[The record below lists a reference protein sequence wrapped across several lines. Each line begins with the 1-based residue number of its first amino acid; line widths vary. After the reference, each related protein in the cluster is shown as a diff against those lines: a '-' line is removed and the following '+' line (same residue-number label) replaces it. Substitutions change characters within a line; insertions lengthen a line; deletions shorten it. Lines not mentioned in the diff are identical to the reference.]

1 MSSPFSYSPSS
12 LPPSKEA
19 AMSADPETTFVP
31 APLAAESDAA
41 HHAIVAAKAEVE
53 RITAAEGNRLL
64 AALLTLP
71 EWAEAEEV
79 WVTARYR
86 HDIVSEEVTKQN
98 DRFYKESS
106 EIKAKFT
113 ALVEDAE
120 RRLRNAKGK
129 VRRVRDIEAKVA
141 AEIEAE
147 AIKAEIE
154 TATAEHHSAMRELR
168 QASDAVA
175 GDRLRNAY
183 HGTFSHDRQHAEQAA
198 ERLMWKSLGL
208 ERVRYGAISD
218 AVWRSARE
226 RTDAL
231 VAAMRESRPVEP
243 VVLVAEAEAQRAKA
257 KAVKA
262 AAEAAE
268 AVRAAEAAAAKS
280 ATATA
285 EAEAAKVAATA
296 AAESAH

>member
-1 MSSPFSYSPSS
+1 
-12 LPPSKEA
+12 
-19 AMSADPETTFVP
+19 MSADPETFVP

-71 EWAEAEEV
+71 EYAKAEEV

-98 DRFYKESS
+98 DRYYS
-106 EIKAKFT
+106 EASDIKAKFT

-129 VRRVRDIEAKVA
+129 ARRVRDIEAKAA
-141 AEIEAE
+141 AEAEAE

-154 TATAEHHSAMRELR
+154 TASIEHSRVMRELR
-168 QASDAVA
+168 QATDTLLA
-175 GDRLRNAY
+175 DRLRSAY
-183 HGTFSHDRQHAEQAA
+183 HNTFAHDRGQAEQAA

-231 VAAMRESRPVEP
+231 VKAMREQRPVEP
-243 VVLVAEAEAQRAKA
+243 AVLVAEAEAQRAKA

-285 EAEAAKVAATA
+285 EAEAAKA
-296 AAESAH
+296 AAESAAESAH